1 METTPFAAFR
11 SRGSTLADLTDWL
24 GDKLDK
30 SLMRVSS
37 PFLLIEV
44 GSISSLRSKMYLSSN
59 LTTWNTRRLPW
70 RRNEVACDAS
80 TWWPVVSQTL
90 SSGSLTSYVVP
101 LRSETST
108 VHVYASF
115 SQPWYKKNYD
125 THLYNLTSFSHCF
138 VLSSWRNSRVVTLS
152 HKVIWNQPITW
163 RIIIAPQ
170 VTQAQRGIQSLRTRQ
185 KREKKRLEASP
196 F

>member
-1 METTPFAAFR
+1 MRTTPFAAFR

-70 RRNEVACDAS
+70 RRNAVACDAS

-90 SSGSLTSYVVP
+90 SSGSQTSYVVP

-108 VHVYASF
+108 LHVYASF
-115 SQPWYKKNYD
+115 SQPWYKKIAIRIYI
-125 THLYNLTSFSHCF
+125 TLP
-138 VLSSWRNSRVVTLS
+138 LSATASSCLHSETAELSRYHTKS
-152 HKVIWNQPITW
+152 SETNQS
-163 RIIIAPQ
+163 
-170 VTQAQRGIQSLRTRQ
+170 RG
-185 KREKKRLEASP
+185 A
-196 F
+196 